1 MWILGSRG
9 ITTKLSD
16 CLEASSCIHTAIM
29 EEEDILPD
37 CSSCIVLI
45 YTGVF
50 TPLILLYG
58 ILEPGCLRQQ
68 PIWTWR
74 SEQQPRRI
82 FEVDRDFPNATQFA
96 ESTNFRGSAK
106 NLLPRCLSSLLSRVV
121 DVDVPLERAGR
132 D

>member
-9 ITTKLSD
+9 NTINVSGYP
-16 CLEASSCIHTAIM
+16 EASFCSRTAIM

-45 YTGVF
+45 YTGAF
-50 TPLILLYG
+50 IPLILLHG

-68 PIWTWR
+68 PTWSWR

-106 NLLPRCLSSLLSRVV
+106 NMFPRCLFSLLSRVV
-121 DVDVPLERAGR
+121 DVPFERAGR